1 MAGLIRNLLTL
12 IRAWL
17 SAAVPDAT
25 SRVSCHFFV
34 TPFDC
39 GTTVLKSDR
48 YLQLAEAA
56 QLDFVLRTRL
66 MGKLLRSR
74 TAFVNASQLVKF
86 IKPIGVFTRVRV
98 ETSIVYAD
106 SKCAYFSH
114 SLFVRDRQHAEVLV
128 KMKFKRAAV
137 TVPPA
142 DVIAGLPSTK
152 HESLIA
158 WDRSLEAI
166 G

>member
-1 MAGLIRNLLTL
+1 
-12 IRAWL
+12 
-17 SAAVPDAT
+17 
-25 SRVSCHFFV
+25 
-34 TPFDC
+34 
-39 GTTVLKSDR
+39 
-48 YLQLAEAA
+48 
-56 QLDFVLRTRL
+56 

-106 SKCAYFSH
+106 SKFAYFSH